1 VITKTII
8 KILPPILRKKV
19 ENNQELRQIMGNIN
33 WLTFEN
39 ILRNLI
45 GVFVFAW
52 VARYLGPEQFGLMN
66 YAVAFVTLF
75 SVFSTL
81 GLDDIL
87 VREIVSSPEK
97 RKEYLGSALF
107 LKFAGA
113 LVLLVTATLA
123 SHFIN
128 SENTVITFFVF
139 IVSLGYIFKS
149 FDVIDLW
156 FKSQVKSK
164 YSVYS
169 RATAFFIVSIIKIIL
184 ILTQAPLVAFVWMFT
199 LDFFI
204 ASLLL
209 LYFYHKK
216 VSDSIFEWKIKT
228 VTIKK
233 LFKDS
238 WPLILSSIAVMIY
251 MKIDQVMIGSILGE
265 RDLGIYSAAVKISE
279 SWYFIPTIITGSVFP
294 AIIKARKKSKDIYI
308 KKMQLL
314 YDFFTFFTIITATS
328 IAVFSSFIINVLY
341 GPEYIEASTVLSLQ
355 IFSGIFVFMGVA
367 SSSHLVV
374 DNAIKINFYRTFFS
388 AILNVFLNLLL
399 IPMFGIKGAAIA
411 SLIAYSIASFF
422 FLLVFKKSRYIF
434 FMQLRTFNFLRIF
447 KLYKQIFYK

>member
-1 VITKTII
+1 MITRTII

-66 YAVAFVTLF
+66 YAVALVALF

-81 GLDDIL
+81 GLDNIL
-87 VREIVSSPEK
+87 IREIVSSPEK
-97 RKEYLGSALF
+97 RKEYLGSALL
-107 LKFAGA
+107 LKFIGA
-113 LVLLVTATLA
+113 FVLIITATLA
-123 SHFIN
+123 SYFIN

-184 ILTQAPLVAFVWMFT
+184 ILTQAPLAAFVWMFT

-228 VTIKK
+228 KTVKN
-233 LFKDS
+233 LLKDS
-238 WPLILSSIAVMIY
+238 WPLMLSGVAVVIY
-251 MKIDQVMIGSILGE
+251 MKIDQVMIGNMLGE
-265 RDLGIYSAAVKISE
+265 KELGIYSSAVKLSE
-279 SWYFIPTIITGSVFP
+279 AWYFVPMIISSSVFP
-294 AIIKARKKSKDIYI
+294 SILRVRKKSKELYLRRIQ
-308 KKMQLL
+308 ML
-314 YDFFTFFTIITATS
+314 YDFFTWFTIGVALIVTFLS
-328 IAVFSSFIINVLY
+328 PFIINILY
-341 GPEYIEASTVLSLQ
+341 GSEYAMASTVLSIHIWAGVFVFLSIANGGYLIPENLTRI
-355 IFSGIFVFMGVA
+355 IFS
-367 SSSHLVV
+367 
-374 DNAIKINFYRTFFS
+374 RTLGG
-388 AILNVFLNLLL
+388 AILNILLNILF
-399 IPMFGIKGAAIA
+399 IPNYGIYGAAFA
-411 SLIAYSIASFF
+411 TLLSQVYSGVLSLFI
-422 FLLVFKKSRYIF
+422 FKKSRILF
-434 FMQLRTFNFLRIF
+434 FMIIKSFNIARLL
-447 KLYKQIFYK
+447 K

>member
-107 LKFAGA
+107 LKFVGA
-113 LVLLVTATLA
+113 LVLVITATLT

-128 SENTVITFFVF
+128 SEDAVITFFVF

-169 RATAFFIVSIIKIIL
+169 RATSFFVVSVIKIIL

-204 ASLLL
+204 AALLL
-209 LYFYHKK
+209 IYFYSQK
-216 VSDSIFEWKIKT
+216 VPDSMLDWKVRIKT
-228 VTIKK
+228 AKN
-233 LFKDS
+233 LLKDS
-238 WPLILSSIAVMIY
+238 WPLMLSGVAVVIY
-251 MKIDQVMIGSILGE
+251 MKIDQVMIGNMLGE
-265 RDLGIYSAAVKISE
+265 KELGIYSSAVKLSE
-279 SWYFIPTIITGSVFP
+279 AWYFVPMIISSSVFP
-294 AIIKARKKSKDIYI
+294 SILRVRKKSKELYLRRIQ
-308 KKMQLL
+308 ML
-314 YDFFTFFTIITATS
+314 YDFFTWFTIGVALIVTFLS
-328 IAVFSSFIINVLY
+328 PFIINILY
-341 GPEYIEASTVLSLQ
+341 GSEYAMASTVLS
-355 IFSGIFVFMGVA
+355 IHIWAGVFVFLGVA
-367 SSSHLVV
+367 SSNYLIAE
-374 DNAIKINFYRTFFS
+374 NLTKITFYRTL
-388 AILNVFLNLLL
+388 AGVTVNIFLNLILV
-399 IPMFGIKGAAIA
+399 PFYGIMGAAFA
-411 SLIAYSIASFF
+411 TLVSQFVSAFF
-422 FLLVFKKSRYIF
+422 SNLFFKKSRIIF
-434 FMQLRTFNFLRIF
+434 IMFLKSLNLFILF
-447 KLYKQIFYK
+447 KKIK